1 MLLSPHTLPQLRMI
15 FKLLFWSSRKHRQ
28 KTFGVHR
35 YGAICKWIIYSMS
48 PLCRIWL
55 WTRKI
60 KEEPVLRRV
69 GLCEQYCCYAD
80 CVPFL
85 LRRTSHVADCRCSAP
100 FDKTDKFK
108 KMQHLSFPKSDSI
121 SKYDENNIAG

>member
-1 MLLSPHTLPQLRMI
+1 
-15 FKLLFWSSRKHRQ
+15 
-28 KTFGVHR
+28 
-35 YGAICKWIIYSMS
+35 MS
-48 PLCRIWL
+48 NMALDEK
-55 WTRKI
+55 KI
-60 KEEPVLRRV
+60 KEPVLWRV
-69 GLCEQYCCYAD
+69 GLCCYAD

-85 LRRTSHVADCRCSAP
+85 LRRTSHVADCRCIAP